1 MEMILLILT
10 MVENR
15 QAIKKSFK
23 SSLVDSDFDTE
34 KKQKTSKFEKSR
46 RHDNSDLD
54 SDRA

>member
-1 MEMILLILT
+1 MILLILT